1 MKKFINMAVYSLVLL
16 AMSLPASAIEL
27 SPDATNIPSEY
38 ASVKGGKV
46 VFNNKATAYSSITFN
61 AILNSY
67 GLTLPPEQVAGVPPS
82 YAKVVND
89 KPVFNKTHIAYAPE
103 DYHKIFT
110 AYGLELS
117 SEGAATLLGAV
128 DYCNVV
134 NDKITFGNS
143 SIAYG
148 SKEMSTIL
156 AAYGLPGAMVVEEV
170 VAVVEE
176 VPVAAVVETDCIDSD
191 GDAVCDEIDVCGATP
206 KGVKVDERGCWT
218 LEQTYLFDFDKAEVK
233 PEFFPLLDHIAKVMN
248 DNPKMTVQLEGHTDS
263 IGSVEYNQG
272 LSERRANAIKESLV
286 KRTMVDTNRLNA
298 VGFGESKPI
307 TTNETK
313 AGRAKNRRVDLK
325 PVW

>member
-1 MKKFINMAVYSLVLL
+1 MRTFINTAVYCLVLL

-27 SPDATNIPSEY
+27 SPDATNIPSDY

-46 VFNNKATAYSSITFN
+46 VYNNKATAYSSTTFN

-67 GLTLPPEQVAGVPPS
+67 GLILAPERVAEVPPS

-89 KPVFNKTHIAYAPE
+89 KPVFNKAHTAYAPE

-117 SEGAATLLGAV
+117 PEDAASLLGAV
-128 DYCNVV
+128 NYCKVV
-134 NDKITFGNS
+134 NDKIVFGKY

-148 SKEMSTIL
+148 SKELSTIL
-156 AAYGLPGAMVVEEV
+156 AAYGLPMEIVVVEEV
-170 VAVVEE
+170 KA
-176 VPVAAVVETDCIDSD
+176 VAAVVETDCIDSD
-191 GDAVCDEIDVCGATP
+191 GDTVCDEIDVCGATP
-206 KGVKVDERGCWT
+206 KGVEVDERGCWT
-218 LEQTYLFDFDKAEVK
+218 LEQAYFFDFDKAEVK
-233 PEFFPLLDHIAKVMN
+233 AEFFPLLDHIAKVMS
-248 DNPKMTVQLEGHTDS
+248 DNPKITVQLEGHTDS
-263 IGSVEYNQG
+263 TGSVEYNQG
-272 LSERRANAIKESLV
+272 LSERRANAIKDSLV
-286 KRTMVDTNRLNA
+286 KKAMVDAKRLNA

-313 AGRAKNRRVDLK
+313 EGRAKNRRVDLK